1 MLRSIR
7 LIQIGDIHYPEAKA
21 DASHIDHKDHALSG
35 GLVQASAPLPKLQ
48 SVLRKVCQLCAKPYF
63 VQSLLFCGDLTTR
76 GDLAGYQECL
86 DHLNRCLSLADPHRW
101 PPDHIHAVP
110 GNHDVDRQLCDPEG
124 KDLYKKFLPLI
135 AAWDALSL
143 PILAANN
150 VRQTRIKYGACAVE
164 ALSLNS
170 CIGCG
175 EPRYLPERIKDELH
189 ALLSPFLDPSAPRS
203 EFDLVAEQLDTPA
216 FVEND
221 VDRLV
226 QQVTELDDRV
236 LPVVLTHHNL
246 LPQPRLRIQMY
257 TEVLNAGLVRARLSR
272 TDRPVI
278 YAHGHVHHHLVEV
291 VRQPQAWRGRL
302 VSVSAPLLIEGFN
315 LIEISFGRLA
325 LPVGCTIVPFRL
337 QPDGEVIEEHP
348 VHVPLHDPLHPSQHA
363 DDFLKHVVNATDG
376 NYERF
381 RDIVATV
388 RMNTGTKHPGP
399 VVADALAEAS
409 WLGHVEILNRELE
422 AEHWHVRRIM
432 P

>member
-7 LIQIGDIHYPEAKA
+7 LIQIGDVHYPEAKA
-21 DASHIDHKDHALSG
+21 DGSHIDYKDHALSE

-48 SVLRKVCQLCAKPYF
+48 SVLRKVCQLCDKPDF
-63 VQSLLFCGDLTTR
+63 VHALLLCGDLTTR
-76 GDLAGYQECL
+76 GDLAGYQECVA
-86 DHLNRCLSLADPHRW
+86 HFNRCLSLADPHRW

-110 GNHDVDRQLCDPEG
+110 GNHDVDRQLCDPGG
-124 KDLYKKFLPLI
+124 KDLYKKFLPLL

-150 VRQTRIKYGACAVE
+150 VRQTRIEYGRCAVE
-164 ALSLNS
+164 ALSINS

-175 EPRYLPERIKDELH
+175 ESRYLPERIKDELH
-189 ALLSPFLDPSAPRS
+189 ALLSPLLDPSASRS
-203 EFDLVAEQLDTPA
+203 EFNLVAEQLDTPA

-226 QQVTELDDRV
+226 QQLKELDGRV

-246 LPQPRLRIQMY
+246 LPQPRLRIQIY

-278 YAHGHVHHHLVEV
+278 YAHGHVHDHLVEV
-291 VRQPQAWRGRL
+291 VRQPQASRGRL
-302 VSVSAPLLIEGFN
+302 VIVSAPLFINGFN
-315 LIEISFGRLA
+315 LIEISFGREA

-337 QPDGEVIEEHP
+337 HPDGEVVEEHP
-348 VHVPLHDPLHPSQHA
+348 VQVPLHDPLHPSQHA
-363 DDFLKHVVNATDG
+363 DELLKNVVNATDG

-381 RDIVATV
+381 RDILATV
-388 RMNTGTKHPGP
+388 RTNTGTRHPKL

-409 WLGHVEILNRELE
+409 WLGHVKILDRELE
-422 AEHWHVRRIM
+422 ADDWQVRRIM